1 MNIMVTGGAGFVGT
15 NLIKRLLKDG
25 HKVVSLDNYSTGKKE
40 NEQEGCTYYDC
51 DIRDVVDFSYF
62 MEKPDV
68 IYHLGALARIQPS
81 FKNPANTLEVGIL
94 GTMNILEWVR
104 ELENKPRMIFA
115 GSSSVHSG
123 KMKNPYTLS
132 KVVADD
138 LCLLYKKIYGVPTSI
153 CRFYNVY
160 GPHQL
165 TEGEY
170 CTVLGIFQKQF
181 KEGVE
186 LTITGDGEQRRD
198 FTHVFDIVDGFI
210 KAGENIDKSN
220 GETFELGRGE
230 NFSINV
236 IAQSF
241 DCGYTY
247 IPERKGEMR
256 ETLCT
261 DMKARELLGWK
272 PTIDVLD
279 YIEGIRVDN
288 EISNN

>member
-40 NEQEGCTYYDC
+40 NEQKCCTYYDC

-68 IYHLGALARIQPS
+68 IYHLAAIARIQPS
-81 FKNPANTLEVGIL
+81 FKNPAPTLEVGIL

-138 LCLLYKKIYGVPTSI
+138 LCLLYKKHFEVDVSI

-170 CTVLGIFQKQF
+170 CTVVGIFERQYENQ
-181 KEGVE
+181 EP
-186 LTITGDGEQRRD
+186 LTITGDGFQRRD
-198 FTHVFDIVDGFI
+198 FTHIDDIVDGLI
-210 KAGENIDKSN
+210 LTSENEKSCD
-220 GETFELGRGE
+220 EIELGRG
-230 NFSINV
+230 NNYSINEL
-236 IAQSF
+236 ASMF
-241 DCGYTY
+241 GTKTEY
-247 IPERKGEMR
+247 IDARPGEAK
-256 ETLCT
+256 ETLCNISVAERLIGYEP
-261 DMKARELLGWK
+261 KVNLE
-272 PTIDVLD
+272 D
-279 YIEGIRVDN
+279 YIKGVIDE
-288 EISNN
+288 

>member
-25 HKVVSLDNYSTGKKE
+25 HNVVSLDNYSTGKKE

-51 DIRDVVDFSYF
+51 DIRDVVDFGYF

-81 FKNPANTLEVGIL
+81 FKKPASTLEVGIL

-123 KMKNPYTLS
+123 MMKNPYTFS
-132 KVVADD
+132 KSVADD
-138 LCLLYKKIYGVPTSI
+138 MCLLYKKHFGVNVSI

-170 CTVLGIFQKQF
+170 CTVVGIFERQYQ
-181 KEGVE
+181 EGVE

-198 FTHVFDIVDGFI
+198 FTHIDDIVDGLI
-210 KAGENIDKSN
+210 LTSEN
-220 GETFELGRGE
+220 ETCWDEMELGRG
-230 NFSINV
+230 NNYSINELV
-236 IAQSF
+236 QMFNS
-241 DCGYTY
+241 GYTY
-247 IPERKGEMR
+247 LPERPGEAR
-256 ETLCT
+256 ETLC
-261 DMKARELLGWK
+261 DISQAKEKIGYE
-272 PTIDVLD
+272 PTRNIKD
-279 YIEGIRVDN
+279 YIHEVTG
-288 EISNN
+288 E